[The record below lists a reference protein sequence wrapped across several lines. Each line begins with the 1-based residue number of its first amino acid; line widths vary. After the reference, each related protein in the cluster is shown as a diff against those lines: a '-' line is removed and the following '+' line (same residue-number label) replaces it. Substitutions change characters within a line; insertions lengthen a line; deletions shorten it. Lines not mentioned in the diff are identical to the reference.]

1 MLNMHPFT
9 VIFYTVILFFLTL
22 VYSNPLYILSIS
34 VIVII
39 NILLLDGGKNL
50 KKSIKYSLYTAFW
63 IMIINPL
70 VTHYGRT
77 VIYKS
82 PRIPVIGKIRITL
95 ESIVFGANQGLK
107 LICIVLI
114 FLLYSVMVERDD
126 SFSFFSKFA
135 HKLTLTLSMTTNI
148 LHRLRL
154 EMVRVRDVMILRGV
168 NFNQKNIFKK
178 VKVYYPFLKVI
189 LISTLEGSLDRA
201 EALYSKGYGKGKRTS
216 YSQMEIKRVDYIFNF
231 ITFVLICLFFYGLF
245 LKVGIYDP
253 YNELNFLKYKDMI
266 FLIYIDLILIIHSF
280 LIWGCKK
287 WKFLK
292 YMI

>member
-9 VIFYTVILFFLTL
+9 VIFYTATLFLLTL
-22 VYSNPLYILSIS
+22 AYSNPIYIFSIV
-34 VIVII
+34 VIVIF

-50 KKSIKYSLYTAFW
+50 KKSIIYSLYSAFW
-63 IMIINPL
+63 IMMINPL

-77 VIYKS
+77 IIYKS
-82 PRIPVIGKIRITL
+82 SRIPIIGKIRITL
-95 ESIVFGANQGLK
+95 ESIVFGANMGLK

-114 FLLYSVMVERDD
+114 FLLYSLMIDSDD
-126 SFSFFSKFA
+126 SFSFFSRFA
-135 HKLTLTLSMTTNI
+135 HKFTLTLSMTTNI

-154 EMVRVRDVMILRGV
+154 EIVRVRDVMILRGV

-178 VKVYYPFLKVI
+178 VKMYYPFLKVI

-216 YSQMEIKRVDYIFNF
+216 YSQIEIKRVDYIFNF
-231 ITFVLICLFFYGLF
+231 ITFILICIFFYGLS
-245 LKVGIYDP
+245 LKVGFYDP

-266 FLIYIDLILIIHSF
+266 FLIYIDLILLIHSF

-287 WKFLK
+287 WKFFR